1 MTPPPCSQLTRAG
14 QVPAP
19 SPVPEVVWRELST
32 QGRSGLIGSRDSL
45 AVRVEVEI
53 GKTRPLAGG
62 EGRRKKAEGRE
73 RGHIFLQRAAL
84 KS

>member
-1 MTPPPCSQLTRAG
+1 M
-14 QVPAP
+14 
-19 SPVPEVVWRELST
+19 
-32 QGRSGLIGSRDSL
+32 
-45 AVRVEVEI
+45 RVEVEI